1 MFLFFL
7 FKKIDLNYYIII
19 MIQNRYN
26 LKNNINTSNN
36 DEFSLSN

>member
-26 LKNNINTSNN
+26 LKNNISIVNN